1 MLQNFLWVA
10 LGGALGSCGRY
21 GVSICLNSK
30 SLGFPYATFTVNL
43 IGSLILGILLA
54 VSVWDG
60 DKSLGFKLFL
70 TTGLMGGF
78 TTYSTF
84 SFETMDL
91 LRQGQMGVGIGYLAA
106 TLFVCLFASLAGFW
120 LGRHFL

>member
-21 GVSICLNSK
+21 GVSVLLNSK
-30 SLGFPYATFTVNL
+30 TAGFPYGTFTVNL
-43 IGSLILGILLA
+43 LGSLILGILLA
-54 VSVWDG
+54 ASFWDG
-60 DKSLGFKLFL
+60 DKNLGFKLFL

-84 SFETMDL
+84 SYETMDL
-91 LRQGQMGVGIGYLAA
+91 LRQGHVGTGVSYLCA
-106 TLFVCLFASLAGFW
+106 TLFICLFASMAGFW
-120 LGRHFL
+120 LGRQIF

>member
-21 GVSICLNSK
+21 GVSLILNTK
-30 SLGFPYATFTVNL
+30 SLGFPYATFVVNL
-43 IGSLILGILLA
+43 LGSLLLGALLA
-54 VSVWDG
+54 SSFWDG
-60 DKSLGFKLFL
+60 DKNIGFKLFL

-91 LRQGQMGVGIGYLAA
+91 LRQGQMGMGMSYLFT
-106 TLFVCLFASLAGFW
+106 TLFVCLLASWLGFW
-120 LGRHFL
+120 LGRQFF